1 MDQAPRA
8 DTGATVELGAAAVL
22 APSMNGYGQSGA
34 AAHSD
39 ALMYVGI
46 AFLAG
51 LLLAGLVSRLG
62 S

>member
-22 APSMNGYGQSGA
+22 TPSMNGYGQSGLA
-34 AAHSD
+34 THSD

-46 AFLAG
+46 AFLGG